1 MVVGIYRTLVG
12 TGSLKRITFELAISH
27 HLSEVD
33 MKIRF
38 PESPEDPV
46 PGVALTVGSD

>member
-38 PESPEDPV
+38 PESPSQSEATNQHD
-46 PGVALTVGSD
+46 D